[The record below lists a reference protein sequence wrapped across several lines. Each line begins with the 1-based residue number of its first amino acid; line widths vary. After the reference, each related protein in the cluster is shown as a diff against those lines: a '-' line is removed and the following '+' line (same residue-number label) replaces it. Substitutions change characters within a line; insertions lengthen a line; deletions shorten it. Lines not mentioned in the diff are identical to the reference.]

1 MSNQTP
7 EQIALTHGWNAV
19 YDGAGQA
26 LEWVDKTR
34 VTAPKLERDAY
45 DLKLGL
51 YQARNLARNL
61 GRVAG
66 TPMTTGFFG
75 LSQAGKSYLI
85 SALAAGVNGALE
97 TKFGE
102 ERLDFIQDINPSG
115 GGTEATGLVTRFSRL
130 AKPSEDPAYPVEL
143 KLFREVEL
151 AKIFGNTWFK
161 DFDQEKIA
169 FEIDEAMVRQV
180 LQPFEGRESGPV
192 QSGFSAEDV
201 VSLMDYLNQSFE
213 KSLKILTHHYW
224 PKVIELA
231 PRLTAQERGE
241 VFSILWGKQDGLTQ
255 VYQQLGA
262 SLNRLGMPDTVFAPL
277 SVLAE
282 RVGTEYDRRNSIMN
296 VDILERYGSAIDVP
310 VSVRPWIDG
319 KLHNASSISL
329 VQLAALTAEMTFRL
343 IEVPAA
349 QIVEQMDL
357 LDFPGYRGRLN
368 VTSIAKESGQ
378 TNSISQ
384 LIRRGKVAYLFE
396 RYVEDQ
402 EMNALVI
409 CTNSTKQSDVNDV
422 GPVLTRWINATQG
435 DTPQERGGRATGLI
449 WTLTMFDLCISQS
462 LNKQSRLALEEE
474 WDGMMTRTMLERF
487 KDYPWMS
494 NWQASQ
500 PFNNTYLVRKPRH
513 QTAFIGRTDGSETHF
528 TDDSLD
534 TLEMMAS
541 TFVERPT
548 VKKHIKDAQQAWD
561 AMLTLDDGGITRFS
575 ESFTAL
581 ASVDFKLKRIREQLD
596 KVLNGKAK
604 NTLSSLYV
612 ADGADMVAI
621 KRAQAQMILGQL
633 KRRGSALGEL
643 INALQLPSEEIRE
656 LYLNGVYEEDTDAAP
671 GDTAQD
677 GTQQSIVYASSN
689 EFDFGDDFGD
699 LSLNFDAPP
708 SASSP
713 APTAAPALQSNEH
726 KFARAV
732 FRNWVTYLRAVPER
746 DGLMRALEL
755 DKASIEALIQEL
767 IVSGDRLGLQDQLIR
782 VVLKRAQSGS
792 RRDQMVERQ
801 VLEVQRVLSDFVA
814 WFGYTA
820 APVETRPKSHTGNR
834 EALFSFYGD
843 VARDAL
849 PQLPAQPINQ
859 AQQFLGD
866 WLSGVAYITMDNAS
880 HGTGSEITPEQNE
893 RLGHVLSAFEAR

>member
-1 MSNQTP
+1 MSNLTP
-7 EQIALTHGWNAV
+7 EQHALSASWNAV
-19 YDGAGQA
+19 YEGAGQA
-26 LEWVDKTR
+26 LAWVDKTR
-34 VTAPKLERDAY
+34 VTAPKLDRDAY

-51 YQARNLARNL
+51 YQARNMARNL
-61 GRVAG
+61 GRVAA

-85 SALAAGVNGALE
+85 SALAAGANGALE
-97 TKFGE
+97 TTFGE
-102 ERLDFIQDINPSG
+102 QRMDFIEHINPSG

-130 AKPSEDPAYPVEL
+130 AKPSEDPNFPVEL
-143 KLFREVEL
+143 KLFREIEL
-151 AKIFGNTWFK
+151 AKIFANTWFK
-161 DFDQEKIA
+161 DFDQEKIS
-169 FEIDEAMVRQV
+169 FVIDEALVRQT
-180 LQPFEGRESGPV
+180 LQPFEGREQGPV
-192 QSGFSAEDV
+192 QPGFSAEDV

-213 KSLKILTHHYW
+213 KSLKILVHQYW
-224 PKVIELA
+224 PTVIELA

-241 VFSILWGKQDGLTQ
+241 LFSILWGKQDGLTQ

-262 SLNRLGMPDTVFAPL
+262 SLHRLGMPDTVFAPL
-277 SVLAE
+277 SVLVE
-282 RVGTEYDRRNSIMN
+282 RIGDEYSRRNSIMN
-296 VDILERYGSAIDVP
+296 VDILERYGSAIDEP
-310 VSVRPWIDG
+310 VKVRPLVDG
-319 KLHNASSISL
+319 TLQNASSISL

-343 IEVPAA
+343 VEVPAA
-349 QIVEQMDL
+349 HIVEQMDL

-368 VTSIAKESGQ
+368 VTSIAKENGQ

-435 DTPQERGGRATGLI
+435 DTPQERSGRATGLI

-462 LNKQSRLALEEE
+462 LNKKSSLELEEE

-494 NWQASQ
+494 NWQSGQA
-500 PFNNTYLVRKPRH
+500 FNNTYLVRKPRH
-513 QTAFIGRTDGSETHF
+513 QTAFIGRTGGDESHF
-528 TDDSLD
+528 TDDSHG
-534 TLEMMAS
+534 TLQLMAK
-541 TFVERPT
+541 TFVERAP

-561 AMLTLDDGGITRFS
+561 AMLTLNDGGITRFS
-575 ESFTAL
+575 ESFTEL
-581 ASVDFKLKRIREQLD
+581 ASVDFKLKRIREQLN
-596 KVLNGKAK
+596 KVLNGKAMHG
-604 NTLSSLYV
+604 LSNLYV

-621 KRAQAQMILGQL
+621 KRAQAQMILAQL
-633 KRRGSALGEL
+633 KRRGPVLGEL
-643 INALQLPSEEIRE
+643 INTLQLPSEDIRE
-656 LYLNGVYEEDTDAAP
+656 LYLNGVYEDDNEAQP
-671 GDTAQD
+671 GDHAQD
-677 GTQQSIVYASSN
+677 GAKQSIVYASSN
-689 EFDFGDDFGD
+689 EFDFGDAFGD
-699 LSLNFDAPP
+699 LSVDFDAPP
-708 SASSP
+708 SA
-713 APTAAPALQSNEH
+713 PTAAPNAPALQSNEH

-746 DGLMRALEL
+746 EGLMRALEL
-755 DKASIEALIQEL
+755 DKESIEALVQEL
-767 IVSGDRLGLQDQLIR
+767 ILSGDRLGLQEQLINA
-782 VVLKRAQSGS
+782 VLKRAQSGT

-814 WFGYTA
+814 WFGYTSS
-820 APVETRPKSHTGNR
+820 PVETRPKSHAGNR

-843 VARDAL
+843 VARDEL
-849 PQLPAQPINQ
+849 PILPAQPINQ

-893 RLGHVLSAFEAR
+893 RLGHVLKAFEAR